1 MTTWAPRAMAL
12 NTSEPVRMPESK
24 MIVISVNTTPREL
37 SQSVVRFRVQ
47 DRGKLTVPDGLDDLG
62 QYFQAPDSAVHLAA
76 RMVCDDDAFATCL
89 KGELRVG
96 CTLDAFDD
104 ERAPAR
110 NALPFAREPA
120 DLVPCVRLAV
130 PDAVVDPLPLVLGK
144 VRSILRSEDGVGLA
158 QFVSRGSGVVEA
170 IWGLARSL
178 L

>member
-1 MTTWAPRAMAL
+1 
-12 NTSEPVRMPESK
+12 
-24 MIVISVNTTPREL
+24 MI
-37 SQSVVRFRVQ
+37 
-47 DRGKLTVPDGLDDLG
+47 
-62 QYFQAPDSAVHLAA
+62 
-76 RMVCDDDAFATCL
+76 CDDDAFATCL
-89 KGELRVG
+89 KGELSVG

-144 VRSILRSEDGVGLA
+144 VRSILRSEDGVGFA

-170 IWGLARSL
+170 IWGLAGSL